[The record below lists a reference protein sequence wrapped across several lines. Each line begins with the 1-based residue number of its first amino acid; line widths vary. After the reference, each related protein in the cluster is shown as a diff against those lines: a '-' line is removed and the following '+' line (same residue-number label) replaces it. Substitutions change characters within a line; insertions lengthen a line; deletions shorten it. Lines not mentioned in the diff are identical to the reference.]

1 MKKVTLLSLA
11 TATLLAS
18 CATSTENLVE
28 ENQEVGT
35 LGISASFGISVE
47 EQNGFSTKDINA
59 FTPDATTY
67 SYNVLNET
75 GTAVV
80 TNLPSTTPSATL
92 ALTVWGPQAPMDL
105 FPGSYQV
112 FVSNKAF
119 GYACTPA
126 THTPT
131 KGTDFA
137 GVIYASTNSTA
148 FEVTAGN
155 NTNAPIATEWKMLSS
170 VIDVVAHDAVS
181 ETFFSTLDSY
191 SIRIY
196 DATNSLVVW
205 DKTTDG
211 ALTVT
216 ATNHQAY
223 FAPSTYSVELIYKA
237 TSASTPV
244 TVSKAEAIVIA
255 EGTELA
261 VRFKAYNGTITL
273 DVTMPDGTTIPGT
286 DVDFN

>member
-11 TATLLAS
+11 TAALLAS

-47 EQNGFSTKDINA
+47 EQNGFSTKAITA

-67 SYNVLNET
+67 SYNVLNEA
-75 GTAVV
+75 GDAIV
-80 TNLPSTTPSATL
+80 TTLPSTTPSATL
-92 ALTVWGPQAPMDL
+92 PLTGWGAQTAMDL
-105 FPGSYQV
+105 FPGKYQV
-112 FVSNKAF
+112 FVSNEAF
-119 GYACTPA
+119 NYVCTPA

-137 GVIYASTNSTA
+137 GVIYASTNSDV

-155 NTNAPIATEWKMLSS
+155 NTDAPIDTEWKMLSS

-181 ETFFSTLDSY
+181 ATFFSTLYSY

-205 DKTTDG
+205 TKADG
-211 ALTVT
+211 DLSET
-216 ATNHQAY
+216 AADHQAY
-223 FAPSTYSVELIYKA
+223 FAPSTYSVELTYTA

-244 TVSKAEAIVIA
+244 TVSKADAIVIA
-255 EGTELA
+255 EGVELA

-273 DVTMPDGTTIPGT
+273 DVTMPDGTTVPGT
-286 DVDFN
+286 DVEFN